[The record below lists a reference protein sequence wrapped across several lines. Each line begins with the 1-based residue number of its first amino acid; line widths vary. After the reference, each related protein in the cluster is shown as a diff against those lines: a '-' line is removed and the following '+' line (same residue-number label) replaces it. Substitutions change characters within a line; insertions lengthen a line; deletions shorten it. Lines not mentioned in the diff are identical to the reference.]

1 MDRRLGQRRV
11 KKRGGFFRRL
21 FGLLI
26 IVAAAYWV
34 VFYVLPNRQ
43 HIDVDWKAQAHPI
56 FVKGEHTGYSAS
68 GTGDSMLLPLPLLQE
83 YVDPSIRYEEKTKSV
98 ILSTD
103 SELLYMQEDKTD
115 ASLNNRPL
123 QLRLAPEVKEKVTY
137 LPADVLED
145 LYGFEIQEDTNT
157 GAILLMTAG
166 ESVSLGK
173 VKGEKGDK
181 SVALRN
187 EASIHAPIVAD
198 MSPGAVVNIWN
209 EENKDWL
216 FVQLS
221 SGYAGYAKASDI
233 VRDGQKTVE
242 PKKSTPTRAERNWK
256 GKSVNLYWEAVYQRK
271 PNPETFGE
279 LPGVNV
285 ASPTWFSIIDGD
297 GNVRSKADSAYVQW
311 AHGRGLE
318 VWGLLSNSFD
328 PDMTTEALSS
338 YEKRMNAI
346 VQILEYSDLYNLDG
360 INIDFENVYTKDG
373 ENVTQFM
380 RELKPMAQAKNLIVS
395 IDVTPKSNSEMWSA
409 FLDRKALGTLV
420 DYLIV
425 MAYDE
430 HWAASPIAG
439 SVASLPWVENS
450 ISRIIEE
457 DNVPP
462 EKVILGIPLYTRIW
476 TEAQVDGKT
485 KVSSKSVSMNAV
497 EKIIKE
503 KKLTPTF
510 DKAAGQN
517 YVEYKEDGALKK
529 IWIEDKV
536 SLKSRVEL
544 AKSMGLGGIGSWNR
558 SFSNPS
564 AWEALQ
570 EIHK

>member
-1 MDRRLGQRRV
+1 MD
-11 KKRGGFFRRL
+11 
-21 FGLLI
+21 
-26 IVAAAYWV
+26 
-34 VFYVLPNRQ
+34 
-43 HIDVDWKAQAHPI
+43 
-56 FVKGEHTGYSAS
+56 S
-68 GTGDSMLLPLPLLQE
+68 
-83 YVDPSIRYEEKTKSV
+83 SIRYEEKTKSV
-98 ILSTD
+98 ILSTE

-123 QLRLAPEVKEKVTY
+123 QLRLAPEVKEKITY

-145 LYGFEIQEDTNT
+145 LYGFEIQEDTTT
-157 GAILLMTAG
+157 GAVLLMTAG
-166 ESVSLGK
+166 ETVPLGK
-173 VKGEKGDK
+173 VKGEAGDK
-181 SVALRN
+181 TVALRS

-198 MSPGAVVNIWN
+198 MSPGAIVSIWN
-209 EENKDWL
+209 KENEDWL
-216 FVQLS
+216 YVQLS

-233 VRDGQKTVE
+233 ISDGQKTVE
-242 PKKSTPTRAERNWK
+242 PKSTTPSRAERSWK

-271 PNPETFGE
+271 PDPSTFGE

-297 GNVRSKADSAYVQW
+297 GNVRSQADSTYVQW
-311 AHGRGLE
+311 AHERGLE
-318 VWGLLSNSFD
+318 VWGLLSNSFE
-328 PDMTTEALSS
+328 PDITTEALSS

-346 VQILEYSDLYNLDG
+346 VQILEYSDLYKLDG

-409 FLDRKALGTLV
+409 FLDRRALNSVV

-430 HWAASPIAG
+430 HWAASPVAG
-439 SVASLPWVENS
+439 SVASLPWVES
-450 ISRIIEE
+450 SLSRIIEE
-457 DNVPP
+457 DDVPP
-462 EKVILGIPLYTRIW
+462 EKLILGIPLYTRIW

-536 SLKSRVEL
+536 SLKARVEL
-544 AKSMGLGGIGSWNR
+544 AKSLGLGGIGSWNR
-558 SFSNPS
+558 SFSNLS

-570 EIHK
+570 GIHK

>member
-1 MDRRLGQRRV
+1 MDRRYRQKRV
-11 KKRGGFFRRL
+11 KKRGGLFRRF
-21 FGLLI
+21 FGLLLI
-26 IVAAAYWV
+26 AAAAYWV
-34 VFYVLPNRQ
+34 VFFVLPNRQ
-43 HIDVDWKAQAHPI
+43 HIDPDWKGLEHPI
-56 FVKGEHTGYSAS
+56 FVKGELTGYSAS

-83 YVDPSIRYEEKTKSV
+83 HVDSSIRYEEKTKSV
-98 ILSTD
+98 ILSTE

-115 ASLNNRPL
+115 ASLNNRPQ
-123 QLRLAPEVKEKVTY
+123 QLRLAPEVKEKITY

-145 LYGFEIQEDTNT
+145 LYGFEIEEDTTT
-157 GAILLMTAG
+157 GAVLLMTAG
-166 ESVSLGK
+166 ETVPLGK
-173 VKGEKGDK
+173 VKGEAGDK
-181 SVALRN
+181 TVALRS

-198 MSPGAVVNIWN
+198 MSPGAIVSIWN
-209 EENKDWL
+209 KENEDWL
-216 FVQLS
+216 YVQLS

-233 VRDGQKTVE
+233 ISDGQKTVE
-242 PKKSTPTRAERNWK
+242 PKSTTPSRAERSWK

-271 PNPETFGE
+271 PDPSTFGE

-297 GNVRSKADSAYVQW
+297 GNVRSQADSTYVQW
-311 AHGRGLE
+311 AHERGLE
-318 VWGLLSNSFD
+318 VWGLLSNSFE
-328 PDMTTEALSS
+328 PDITTEALSS

-346 VQILEYSDLYNLDG
+346 VQILEYSDLYKLDG

-409 FLDRKALGTLV
+409 FLDRRALNSVV

-430 HWAASPIAG
+430 HWAASPVAG
-439 SVASLPWVENS
+439 SVASLPWVES
-450 ISRIIEE
+450 SLSRIIEE
-457 DNVPP
+457 DDVPP
-462 EKVILGIPLYTRIW
+462 EKLILGIPLYTRIW

-529 IWIEDKV
+529 IWIEDNV
-536 SLKSRVEL
+536 SLKARVEL
-544 AKSMGLGGIGSWNR
+544 AKSLGLGGIGSWNR
-558 SFSNPS
+558 SFSNLS

-570 EIHK
+570 GIHK